1 MLLAPPKPQAEESP
15 PVGCLTLPTQYIR
28 SYPPYLKAVSSI
40 RNPRTRHAV
49 VTVDPLNM
57 VCIRLL
63 VDYFSF
69 EWRSELSISEF
80 TTYFE
85 MENFY
90 LKYEFIIL

>member
-1 MLLAPPKPQAEESP
+1 LLAPPEPQAEESP
-15 PVGCLTLPTQYIR
+15 PVGCLTLPIQYI
-28 SYPPYLKAVSSI
+28 PYLEAVSSV

-69 EWRSELSISEF
+69 EWRFELSISEF